1 MKAKLEDPQRVH
13 KWSMRLPQLYANK
26 LNNVKQMDK
35 LLETCN
41 LSRLNQKEIEN
52 LSRLIISKEVETI

>member
-1 MKAKLEDPQRVH
+1 MAKLEDPQRVH
-13 KWSMRLPQLYANK
+13 KWSMRLPDLCQQIEQ
-26 LNNVKQMDK
+26 NVKQMDK

>member
-1 MKAKLEDPQRVH
+1 
-13 KWSMRLPQLYANK
+13 MRLYANK
-26 LNNVKQMDK
+26 LNNIKEMDK